1 MPKFNRRFQRLPL
14 LACFVLWALTGCSG
28 FNSAAVQGVKLAFSG
43 QTQLDVSKTPLKPQY
58 IYLET
63 HTPDSQSLL
72 ALAYEDTPKGQPP
85 IDTWFSGGGE
95 ALRTQAGLLSSSG
108 GMPGFWQNVQYTFDK
123 EGQPTAVQFDL
134 PKYSLY
140 GIRMKLNNLGPV
152 QGKYTALM
160 QRAAKLPGIEFT
172 VLQGQWLNTPA
183 QLPKGVQ
190 LTPLNFVVGI
200 NKANGVPVYG
210 LSCLQTNYCVEY
222 LLRTAAQNL

>member
-1 MPKFNRRFQRLPL
+1 M
-14 LACFVLWALTGCSG
+14 
-28 FNSAAVQGVKLAFSG
+28 
-43 QTQLDVSKTPLKPQY
+43 
-58 IYLET
+58 
-63 HTPDSQSLL
+63 
-72 ALAYEDTPKGQPP
+72 
-85 IDTWFSGGGE
+85 
-95 ALRTQAGLLSSSG
+95 
-108 GMPGFWQNVQYTFDK
+108 
-123 EGQPTAVQFDL
+123 QFDL